1 MRAVEFS
8 TLTVRVQNAR
18 LAHPRGRANLP
29 ATRTRPRSMRNF
41 KRIALI
47 ANSRAQEVRETVA
60 LVVRFLGARGIAVVL
75 DELCASLLPDS
86 GLQTASA
93 AAMPAGC
100 DLVITIGG
108 DGTMLRAARQVG
120 DHDVPLV
127 GINRGRLGFLADIPA
142 DSVETKLGQILDG
155 HYVEDARIQLRC
167 RVERGGV
174 TVAESDA
181 FNDVII
187 QKWNIAK
194 LVELDTYV
202 DDRLLHS
209 QRADGMIISSPTGS
223 TAYALSGGGPILHPA
238 LDALVLV
245 PICPHTLSNRP
256 IVIAGT
262 SRVAIVVGT
271 PEIDRAH
278 LTCDGDI
285 ICELQTHDRVVIHKK
300 ERPIRLIHPPDHDHF
315 SILRAKLNWG

>member
-1 MRAVEFS
+1 MR
-8 TLTVRVQNAR
+8 T
-18 LAHPRGRANLP
+18 
-29 ATRTRPRSMRNF
+29 F

-47 ANSRAQEVRETVA
+47 ANSRAREVRETVA
-60 LVVRFLGARGIAVVL
+60 LVVRFLGARGVTVVL
-75 DELCASLLPDS
+75 DEFCASLLPGSALETMAPGKPPDS
-86 GLQTASA
+86 
-93 AAMPAGC
+93 C
-100 DLVITIGG
+100 DLAVTIGG
-108 DGTMLRAARQVG
+108 DGTMLRAARLFSG
-120 DHDVPLV
+120 RDVPLV

-142 DSVETKLGQILDG
+142 NSVEDRLGQILDG
-155 HYVEDARIQLRC
+155 NYVEDARIQLAC
-167 RVERGGV
+167 RVERAGT

-194 LVELDTYV
+194 LVELETYV

-223 TAYALSGGGPILHPA
+223 TAYALSGGGPILHPS

-256 IVIAGT
+256 IVISGA

-285 ICELQTHDRVVIHKK
+285 ICELQTHDRVVIQKK
-300 ERPIRLIHPPDHDHF
+300 DRPIRLIHPPDHDHF

>member
-1 MRAVEFS
+1 MR
-8 TLTVRVQNAR
+8 T
-18 LAHPRGRANLP
+18 
-29 ATRTRPRSMRNF
+29 F

-47 ANSRAQEVRETVA
+47 ANSRAHEVKETVA
-60 LVVRFLGARGIAVVL
+60 AVVRFLTARNISVVL
-75 DELCASLLPDS
+75 DEFCATLLPDS
-86 GLQTASA
+86 GLQTAT
-93 AAMPAGC
+93 PERLPVGC
-100 DLVITIGG
+100 DLAITIGG
-108 DGTMLRAARQVG
+108 DGTMLRAARLLA
-120 DHDVPLV
+120 DHDVPLL

-142 DSVETKLGQILDG
+142 DSVEAKLGQILDG

-167 RVERGGV
+167 SVDRAGKV
-174 TVAESDA
+174 VAESDA

-194 LVELDTYV
+194 LVELETYV
-202 DDRLLHS
+202 NDRLLHS

-256 IVIAGT
+256 IVIAGD
-262 SRVAIVVGT
+262 SRITIVVGT

-285 ICELQTHDRVVIHKK
+285 ICELQTRDRVIIHKK
-300 ERPIRLIHPPDHDHF
+300 ERSIRLIHPPDHDHF

>member
-1 MRAVEFS
+1 MRTF
-8 TLTVRVQNAR
+8 N
-18 LAHPRGRANLP
+18 
-29 ATRTRPRSMRNF
+29 
-41 KRIALI
+41 RIALI
-47 ANSRAQEVRETVA
+47 ANSRAREVKETVA
-60 LVVRFLGARGIAVVL
+60 LVVRFLLTRNVTVVL
-75 DELCASLLPDS
+75 DDVCAALLPDS
-86 GLQTASA
+86 GLDCA
-93 AAMPAGC
+93 APERLHEGC

-108 DGTMLRAARQVG
+108 DGTMLRAARLLA

-142 DSVETKLGQILDG
+142 DSVESKLGQILDG
-155 HYVEDARIQLRC
+155 RYVEDERVQLHC
-167 RVERGGV
+167 EVTRGG
-174 TVAESDA
+174 TLVARSAA

-194 LVELDTYV
+194 LVELETYV

-209 QRADGMIISSPTGS
+209 QRSDGMIISSPTGS

-256 IVIAGT
+256 IVISGN
-262 SRVAIVVGT
+262 SRVSIVVGT

-285 ICELQTHDRVVIHKK
+285 ICELQTHDRVTVHKK
-300 ERPIRLIHPPDHDHF
+300 DRSIRLIHPPDHDHF

>member
-1 MRAVEFS
+1 MR
-8 TLTVRVQNAR
+8 T
-18 LAHPRGRANLP
+18 
-29 ATRTRPRSMRNF
+29 F

-47 ANSRAQEVRETVA
+47 ANSRAHEVKETVA
-60 LVVRFLGARGIAVVL
+60 AVVRFLTARGVIVVL
-75 DELCASLLPDS
+75 DEFCATLLPDS
-86 GLQTASA
+86 GLPTA
-93 AAMPAGC
+93 PAHLPSGC
-100 DLVITIGG
+100 DLAITIGG
-108 DGTMLRAARQVG
+108 DGTMLRAARVLA
-120 DHDVPLV
+120 DHDVPLL

-142 DSVETKLGQILDG
+142 DSVEAKLGQILDG
-155 HYVEDARIQLRC
+155 KYVEDERFQLHCSVVRAGN
-167 RVERGGV
+167 V
-174 TVAESDA
+174 VAESDA

-194 LVELDTYV
+194 LVQLETYV
-202 DDRLLHS
+202 DDCLLHS

-238 LDALVLV
+238 LNALVLV

-256 IVIAGT
+256 IVISGD
-262 SRVAIVVGT
+262 SRITIVVGT

-285 ICELQTHDRVVIHKK
+285 ICELQTHDRVNIHKK
-300 ERPIRLIHPPDHDHF
+300 DRSIRLIHPPDHDHF